1 METGAQKNELISK
14 LRKDILSMQ
23 GFQPASLKTKPTDFG
38 LGGIEAAFPYGTFP
52 TGVVHEFVSQT
63 PVQSAATSG
72 FLAVLLGRLMKD
84 ESFCL
89 WIGRGRMLFPPALNY
104 FGVLPHKIIFVDIK
118 KEKDLL
124 WAVEEAFKCSAL
136 SAVVGE
142 VKELNLTESRRL
154 QLALEKSKVTGLLH
168 RINPRITSAVASVCR
183 WQISPLPTI
192 VTDGLP
198 GLGMPSWQVKILKVR
213 NGEPGSWQVQW
224 KHDHLVHVPVLEEN
238 TIGEVLKVG

>member
-1 METGAQKNELISK
+1 METATRKNELISK
-14 LRKDILSMQ
+14 LRNDILSMQ
-23 GFQPASLKTKPTDFG
+23 GFQPATLKKKQTDFG
-38 LGGIEAAFPYGTFP
+38 LGGIEAAFPFGTFP
-52 TGVVHEFVSQT
+52 TGAVHEFVSQT

-84 ESFCL
+84 EGFCV
-89 WIGRGRMLFPPALNY
+89 WIGTKRTLFPPALNY
-104 FGVLPHKIIFVDIK
+104 FGVLPHKVIFVDIK
-118 KEKDLL
+118 REKDLL

-136 SAVVGE
+136 TAVVGE

-168 RINPRITSAVASVCR
+168 RINPRVTSAVASVCR
-183 WQISPLPTI
+183 WQISPLPTV

-198 GLGMPSWQVKILKVR
+198 GLGEPCWQVNILKVR

-224 KHDHLVHVPVLEEN
+224 KHDHLEHLPVLEEHY
-238 TIGEVLKVG
+238 TEELLKMG

>member
-1 METGAQKNELISK
+1 METATRKNELISK

-23 GFQPASLKTKPTDFG
+23 GFQPPSLKKKTTDFG
-38 LGGIEAAFPYGTFP
+38 LGGIETAFPYGTFP
-52 TGVVHEFVSQT
+52 TGAVHEFVSQT

-84 ESFCL
+84 EGFCL
-89 WIGRGRMLFPPALNY
+89 WIGRGRTLFPPALNY
-104 FGVLPHKIIFVDIK
+104 FGVLPHKVIFVDIK

-142 VKELNLTESRRL
+142 VKELTLTESRRL

-198 GLGMPSWQVKILKVR
+198 GLGMPSWEVNILKVR

-224 KHDHLVHVPVLEEN
+224 KHDHLEHVHVVEEN
-238 TIGEVLKVG
+238 TISEVLKVG